1 MNFVISKNVFGV
13 QNFNLGL
20 KNMDVYQKVLVKL
33 YEVTGGKDSQTV
45 DLKELVKGLGF
56 LGNYPDIFKQLS
68 RQGWIAE
75 SRRPD
80 TVSIT
85 HWGIKEAKKAGVSPG
100 GESESLKIVSK
111 ETERLKSD
119 TKQFAIML
127 DEFSADKSLESF
139 QSLEKVFGQL
149 TDAIGKIKA
158 NVE

>member
-1 MNFVISKNVFGV
+1 
-13 QNFNLGL
+13 
-20 KNMDVYQKVLVKL
+20 MDVYQNVLVKL

-75 SRRPD
+75 TRRSD
-80 TVSIT
+80 VVSIT
-85 HWGIKEAKKAGVSPG
+85 HWGIKEAKKAGVSSG
-100 GESESLKIVSK
+100 GESESLKIISR

-119 TKQFAIML
+119 TKQFSIML
-127 DEFSADKSLESF
+127 DEFSADKSKESF
-139 QSLEKVFGQL
+139 QSLENVFGQL
-149 TDAIGKIKA
+149 ADAVGKIKA

>member
-1 MNFVISKNVFGV
+1 
-13 QNFNLGL
+13 
-20 KNMDVYQKVLVKL
+20 MDVYQKVLVKL

-75 SRRPD
+75 TRRSD
-80 TVSIT
+80 VVSIT
-85 HWGIKEAKKAGVSPG
+85 HWGIKEAKKAGVSSG
-100 GESESLKIVSK
+100 GESESLKIISR

-119 TKQFAIML
+119 TKQFSIML
-127 DEFSADKSLESF
+127 DEFSADKTKENF
-139 QSLEKVFGQL
+139 QSLENVFGQL
-149 TDAIGKIKA
+149 ADAVSKIKA

>member
-1 MNFVISKNVFGV
+1 
-13 QNFNLGL
+13 
-20 KNMDVYQKVLVKL
+20 MDVYQKVLVKL

-75 SRRPD
+75 TRRSD
-80 TVSIT
+80 VVSIT
-85 HWGIKEAKKAGVSPG
+85 HWGIKEAKKAGVSSG
-100 GESESLKIVSK
+100 GESESLKIISR

-119 TKQFAIML
+119 TKQFSIML
-127 DEFSADKSLESF
+127 DEFSADKSKESF
-139 QSLEKVFGQL
+139 QSLENVFGQL
-149 TDAIGKIKA
+149 ADAVGKIKA

>member
-1 MNFVISKNVFGV
+1 
-13 QNFNLGL
+13 
-20 KNMDVYQKVLVKL
+20 MDVYQKVLVKL

-75 SRRPD
+75 TRRPD
-80 TVSIT
+80 VVSIT
-85 HWGIKEAKKAGVSPG
+85 HWGIKEAKKAGVSSG
-100 GESESLKIVSK
+100 GESESLKIISR

-119 TKQFAIML
+119 TKQFSIML
-127 DEFSADKSLESF
+127 DEFSADKTKESF
-139 QSLEKVFGQL
+139 QSLENVFGQL
-149 TDAIGKIKA
+149 ADAVGKIKA

>member
-1 MNFVISKNVFGV
+1 
-13 QNFNLGL
+13 
-20 KNMDVYQKVLVKL
+20 MDVYQRVLVKL

-75 SRRPD
+75 TRRSD
-80 TVSIT
+80 VVSIT
-85 HWGIKEAKKAGVSPG
+85 HWGIKEAKKAGVSSG
-100 GESESLKIVSK
+100 GESESLKIVSR

-119 TKQFAIML
+119 VKQFSIML
-127 DEFSADKSLESF
+127 DEFSANKSKESF
-139 QSLEKVFGQL
+139 QSLENVFGQL
-149 TDAIGKIKA
+149 VDAVGKIKD